1 MADWSPDYTYR
12 YKTRYLAGGITHDF
26 TVRGGIIYT
35 GGESEAV
42 SMAAAVTAFF
52 AALEAQLIDD
62 FAFLN
67 ASWAYADSNSFTPTT
82 AVPISP
88 TGAIALAGQGGRRR
102 ATACTMSGRADTES
116 KAKLYF
122 FGLVGN
128 DTAPGD
134 AGSDGKITNTEMPAI
149 DDAKAIADLN
159 FRSAHG
165 DAALYYPQ
173 FTIKVN
179 DHTLRL
185 IRRVGT

>member
-1 MADWSPDYTYR
+1 MADWAPDYTYR
-12 YKTRYLAGGITHDF
+12 YKARYLAGGITHDF

-35 GGESEAV
+35 GGEALAV
-42 SMAAAVTAFF
+42 TMAAAVSAFF
-52 AALEAQLIDD
+52 GFLEAQLIDD
-62 FAFLN
+62 FEFLN
-67 ASWAYADSNSFTPTT
+67 ASWAYADSNSFTPTVAIPT
-82 AVPISP
+82 SP

-116 KAKLYF
+116 KGKLYF

-128 DTAPGD
+128 DVAPGD
-134 AGSDGKITNTEMPAI
+134 AGSDGKISASELPAI
-149 DDAKAIADLN
+149 EDAKAVADSN

-165 DAALYYPQ
+165 DACIFYPQ